1 MAVGLMPGMGLT
13 AHAETYTTNQNLS
26 TLVLNDILDTTVQ
39 SITLTNDKD
48 KKAALKEFHSQQSPV
63 GVKRRTALKF
73 DR

>member
-1 MAVGLMPGMGLT
+1 MKQKRKLGRKLLSFLLTLVMVLSQMPGMSLT

-48 KKAALKEFHSQQSPV
+48 KM
-63 GVKRRTALKF
+63 
-73 DR
+73 